1 MKRLLIICE
10 GETEQ
15 GFCKDVLC
23 PHFAEKGITVFYP
36 IIEKTKGG
44 IVHWEALKQQ
54 ITSLLKRER
63 DAVVTTFI
71 DFYGLYDKHGYP
83 GFDSKANDHATVAK
97 STEEKMKVDIN
108 DELSHRFIPYIQ
120 LHEFECFMF
129 CSLDVLKANLKPE
142 EADFNAIEKVIN
154 SFPNPEDI
162 NNGTATAPSK
172 RLKEHIPGYDK
183 SIYGACLA
191 KEIGLRR
198 LREKCPRF
206 NEWIINLETVGG
218 CEM

>member
-1 MKRLLIICE
+1 MKRLIIICE

-15 GFCKDVLC
+15 EFCKDVLY
-23 PHFAEKGITVFYP
+23 PYFLSKGIVVSSP
-36 IIEKTKGG
+36 IIKKSKGG
-44 IVHWEALKQQ
+44 IVPWKELKKQ
-54 ITSLLKRER
+54 ITSHLKEEW
-63 DAVVTTFI
+63 DVVVTTFI

-142 EADFNAIEKVIN
+142 EADFNAIEEVIN
-154 SFPNPEDI
+154 SYPNPEDI

-198 LREKCPRF
+198 LREKCLRF
-206 NEWIINLETVGG
+206 NEWIINLEKAGG
-218 CEM
+218 CGM